1 MPTYEYKCER
11 CGHQF
16 ELFQKISDPPE
27 TKCPRCEG
35 PVRRLIGPGAGLIF
49 KGSGFYATDYRSPEY
64 KERLKAEK
72 GDSSATAPSPAKTDS
87 SKADATG
94 PSAPGTKAKEPKKE
108 QGS

>member
-1 MPTYEYKCER
+1 MPTYEYRCDR

-27 TKCPRCEG
+27 TNCPRCEG
-35 PVRRLIGPGAGLIF
+35 SVRRLIGPGAGLIF

-64 KERLKAEK
+64 KEKQKAER
-72 GDSSATAPSPAKTDS
+72 GDSSGGTPSPGKTDS

-94 PSAPGTKAKEPKKE
+94 PPAPGTKAKEPKKE
-108 QGS
+108 QGA